1 MKRYVNKVLLVLM
14 LAVSLCGCNKMN
26 NDVEASAT
34 ANGPKTAKE
43 VLEKSVEYYKG
54 QTIKSLSATA
64 TGDIKL
70 KEDSTKELGIKVDC
84 GHIFKDN
91 SLELEQAKV
100 LVTTTYN
107 NKSYSVTLHGF
118 ENGAIGYSLNNGK
131 VYDASDV
138 SGMLGIKKTIPACE
152 NIVSDEIEQT
162 DMSDGEE
169 QEDGLVE
176 QQEDELLATEDIGGE
191 IATSSTEAFEIDD
204 ILNMADKLALK
215 GIKDVDGVEVY
226 VLKGMLSNNGI
237 INRVN
242 EMIESNI
249 YNLPTEYG
257 DLTYEIY
264 VNRETYEIIGM
275 DIDLSNVIKTL
286 AGEEK
291 EVSNIIKVRFELN
304 KLTQLPNVEV
314 RKAGLDN
321 FSQIWTFMQYY
332 SNVMNGLKK

>member
-1 MKRYVNKVLLVLM
+1 MKRYLNKVLCISMIAL
-14 LAVSLCGCNKMN
+14 SLCGCNKTN
-26 NDVEASAT
+26 NDVEASA
-34 ANGPKTAKE
+34 AADGPKTAKE

-54 QTIKSLSATA
+54 QTIKSLSAVA

-70 KEDSTKELGIKVDC
+70 KEDSDNSLNIKVDC
-84 GHIFKDN
+84 GHVFKDN
-91 SLELEQAKV
+91 TLEIQQAKV
-100 LVTTTYN
+100 LLTTTYN

-118 ENGAIGYSLNNGK
+118 DNGAIGYALNNGK

-138 SGMLGIKKTIPACE
+138 SGMLGIKKAIPACE
-152 NIVSDEIEQT
+152 NIVSDDVEET
-162 DMSDGEE
+162 DMYGEEE
-169 QEDGLVE
+169 QEE
-176 QQEDELLATEDIGGE
+176 TSQPE
-191 IATSSTEAFEIDD
+191 IIDSTAITTLPTDVFEIDD
-204 ILNMADKLALK
+204 MLDMADRLALK
-215 GIKDVDGVEVY
+215 GYKDVDGKNVY

-249 YNLPTEYG
+249 YNLPTQYG

-264 VNRETYEIIGM
+264 VDRETYEIIGM

-286 AGEEK
+286 SQEEK
-291 EVSNIIKVRFELN
+291 EVPNIINVRFELN
-304 KLTQLPNVEV
+304 KLTQLPAVEV

-321 FSQIWTFMQYY
+321 FSQIWTFMGYY